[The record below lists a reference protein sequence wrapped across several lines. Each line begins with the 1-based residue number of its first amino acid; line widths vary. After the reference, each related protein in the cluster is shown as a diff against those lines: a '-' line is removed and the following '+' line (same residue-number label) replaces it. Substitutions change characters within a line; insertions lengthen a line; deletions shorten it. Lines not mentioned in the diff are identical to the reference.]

1 MKKQAQKPKLGQA
14 PLVTPIKMQV
24 RRPSFPFPA
33 FPRVVSIIAVSAI
46 IAHIVSVYLLL
57 RLFDQK
63 HSAVYPFNLPHPG
76 GRLRLKDV
84 VLGNDKRSAREF
96 FFNHLD
102 DFCNECD
109 FEFYRRYLRRI
120 PCCNSGADFVI
131 GGLNEGDLSDVFLER
146 CTGHIHGFEI
156 QKHYFEQLLLKY
168 AAVKRRI
175 TVNFKGM
182 SNKVGEAPVTGE
194 LGGAGLYTSW
204 THPHSKKEYS
214 WDGTTTV
221 PVVDISSYLKE
232 RVIQNVCV
240 AVFDVEGHEPQ
251 AIQGI
256 TQGFIVPF
264 LVYEVGGAH
273 ADQRSSSTW
282 SQTNIAE
289 YLQKLGYLLFMMGKR
304 GLLEVEP
311 SFFTEA
317 AAWDEGFGRVVNGN
331 VMAIHKSA
339 IL

>member
-57 RLFDQK
+57 RLFVQK

-156 QKHYFEQLLLKY
+156 QKHYFEQLLLYCPFSCLRGWWSPCGSEIVKY
-168 AAVKRRI
+168 LVADKYRRVPTKTGISAVYDGKTWAA
-175 TVNFKGM
+175 G
-182 SNKVGEAPVTGE
+182 S
-194 LGGAGLYTSW
+194 
-204 THPHSKKEYS
+204 
-214 WDGTTTV
+214 GT
-221 PVVDISSYLKE
+221 
-232 RVIQNVCV
+232 
-240 AVFDVEGHEPQ
+240 
-251 AIQGI
+251 
-256 TQGFIVPF
+256 F
-264 LVYEVGGAH
+264 LFH
-273 ADQRSSSTW
+273 
-282 SQTNIAE
+282 
-289 YLQKLGYLLFMMGKR
+289 
-304 GLLEVEP
+304 
-311 SFFTEA
+311 
-317 AAWDEGFGRVVNGN
+317 
-331 VMAIHKSA
+331 
-339 IL
+339 